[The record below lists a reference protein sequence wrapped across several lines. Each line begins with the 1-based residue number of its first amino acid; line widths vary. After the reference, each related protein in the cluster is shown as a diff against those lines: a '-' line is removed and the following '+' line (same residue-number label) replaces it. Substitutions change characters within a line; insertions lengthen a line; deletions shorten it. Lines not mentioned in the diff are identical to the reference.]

1 MFQAEA
7 KWEMRVKC
15 TDFSSQSPKEEF
27 VKRRH
32 FLSTSVVLAAN
43 AGHRPATIVAQAQD
57 ATRRR
62 LVKMH
67 VGSQHGPT
75 TPEMLQFIKRH
86 GVNHVCARLPR
97 PERGYWTVPE
107 LEQARELCES
117 HGVSLDMVTL
127 PILPSSH
134 IDRER
139 HGAIMLGESPQRDR
153 DIERINIMTA
163 NCAKAGIPAWKYNLS
178 LLGVLR
184 TESSPGRGGSSYS
197 TWDLKKANCDLPM
210 TRAGRV
216 DEDTAWARITYF
228 LDRVIP
234 VCNENKIR
242 AACHPHDPGVPP
254 AGYQGVSRVLGTVGG
269 LKKFISIQESPY
281 HGLNLCLGT
290 TAEMLQDPAREIH
303 DVIRYF
309 GRRKKIFNIHF
320 RNIRGRRDC
329 FEEVY
334 LDNGD
339 MDMLQVA
346 RTLHEVD
353 YPYMVMPDHVPRHP
367 DDPDGKQAFAFSFG
381 YIKGL
386 LKAIE
391 ADA

>member
-1 MFQAEA
+1 M
-7 KWEMRVKC
+7 
-15 TDFSSQSPKEEF
+15 
-27 VKRRH
+27 KRRH
-32 FLSTSVVLAAN
+32 FLSTSLVLAAN
-43 AGHRPATIVAQAQD
+43 AGHRPAAVVAQAQD
-57 ATRRR
+57 TTRRR
-62 LVKMH
+62 LMKMH

-97 PERGYWTVPE
+97 PERGYWTVAE

-210 TRAGRV
+210 PRAGRV

-254 AGYQGVSRVLGTVGG
+254 AKADCRKMRVRFDLPPLFRETAGDRPAASIEKGHLHEMMQVAFLRWLPPHIWEHILSRFEQSETAFDTLLILGT
-269 LKKFISIQESPY
+269 
-281 HGLNLCLGT
+281 
-290 TAEMLQDPAREIH
+290 
-303 DVIRYF
+303 
-309 GRRKKIFNIHF
+309 
-320 RNIRGRRDC
+320 
-329 FEEVY
+329 
-334 LDNGD
+334 
-339 MDMLQVA
+339 
-346 RTLHEVD
+346 
-353 YPYMVMPDHVPRHP
+353 
-367 DDPDGKQAFAFSFG
+367 
-381 YIKGL
+381 
-386 LKAIE
+386 
-391 ADA
+391 